1 MFPIDNRNY
10 EAPRTPRQRPEEQDD
25 ALHQTDRTQ
34 RVRLDSA
41 VPERRNPPTRRPN
54 PQRRPAPRQNNRT
67 FLQRI
72 DKRTLIILCVVAAL
86 LLIGLIAIIVT
97 ASKSAP
103 DDGLILNNVYAAGVN
118 LGGKTPEQAKIAL
131 TNATSETYTKLDM
144 VVQVKDQTVNL
155 SPSNTG
161 ASLDVDAV
169 VNAAYNYGRTGT
181 RAERQ
186 RAKDQAATSS
196 YTVSVLPYLNLNV
209 EYIRSELDE
218 LGKTYNSTLSQPECS
233 ISGSKPDLNTPPEQI
248 DLNKVYQTLTIKL
261 GTPEYGLDVEK
272 LYEQIMDAYNINLF
286 QVAGD
291 LTVIMP
297 NDLDVQ
303 ALFDSYC
310 TAPVDAELDTT
321 TYEVV
326 EGRYGYGFDLEKL
339 RSQLET
345 AQGGQTLEIGL
356 TFLRPT
362 YTAEDLAGDLF
373 KDVLAS
379 KSITTSGNEDL
390 LANLR
395 LACKALNERILKADE
410 EFSFNTTLGKPTA
423 SKGYK
428 SVEVYVGTELKEVL
442 GGGLSQVA
450 SPLYYCA
457 LAADLEI
464 LERNNHSYTPG
475 FIENGLDADVAY
487 GSKDLKFKNTTG
499 RPIRIEAELADNGAL
514 QIRLLGTKDPNYT
527 TDVAYEI
534 TKTYTPA
541 TLTTELYND
550 GSTNYKD
557 GQVLVEPI
565 TGYDTTTYRVY
576 HYTDGEIIKKAVAY
590 SHYEKR
596 NSVVISLK
604 EPPLPTNPPTT
615 DPIDPDPSKPGP
627 SKPDPT

>member
-1 MFPIDNRNY
+1 MFPIDNRNS
-10 EAPRTPRQRPEEQDD
+10 EAPRTPRQRPEGRDD

-34 RVRLDSA
+34 RVRLDGT
-41 VPERRNPPTRRPN
+41 VPERRDPPSRR
-54 PQRRPAPRQNNRT
+54 RT
-67 FLQRI
+67 PSRKSSRSFLQRM
-72 DKRTLIILCVVAAL
+72 DKRTLIILCVVAAV
-86 LLIGLIAIIVT
+86 LLIALIVVIAM
-97 ASKSAP
+97 ASKSTP

-131 TNATSETYTKLDM
+131 INATGETYTKLDM

-155 SPSNTG
+155 SPGNTG

-169 VNAAYNYGRTGT
+169 VDAAYNYGRTGT

-196 YTVSVLPYLNLNV
+196 YTISVLPYLNLN
-209 EYIRSELDE
+209 EDYIRSEME
-218 LGKTYNSTLSQPECS
+218 QLGTTYSSTLSQPEYS

-248 DLNKVYQTLTIKL
+248 DLSKVYQTLTITL

-286 QVAGD
+286 QVTGD
-291 LTVIMP
+291 LTVIIP
-297 NDLDVQ
+297 DELDAQ

-310 TAPVDAELDTT
+310 TAPVDAELDTD

-326 EGRYGYGFDLEKL
+326 EGSYGYGFDLEEL
-339 RSQLET
+339 RTQLET
-345 AQGGQTLEIGL
+345 AQWGQTLEIGL

-379 KSITTSGNEDL
+379 RSITASGNADL
-390 LANLR
+390 LTNLG
-395 LACKALNERILKADE
+395 LACKALNGLILKADE

-423 SKGYK
+423 SAGYK
-428 SVEVYVGTELKEVL
+428 TVEVYVDTELQEVL

-464 LERNNHSYTPG
+464 LERSNHSYSPG
-475 FIENGLDADVAY
+475 FIENGLDADVLY
-487 GSKDLKFKNTTG
+487 GSKDLIFKNTTG

-514 QIRLLGTKDPNYT
+514 QIRLLGTKDSSYT
-527 TDVAYEI
+527 VDVAYEI
-534 TKTYTPA
+534 TKTYTPV
-541 TLTTELYND
+541 TLTTELYAD
-550 GSTNYKD
+550 SAGNYKD

-565 TGYDTTTYRVY
+565 TGYDTTTYQVY
-576 HYTDGEIIKKAVAY
+576 RYTDGEIIKKAVAY

-596 NSVVISLK
+596 NALVISLK
-604 EPPLPTNPPTT
+604 EPPQVTTPPTT
-615 DPIDPDPSKPGP
+615 EPSEP
-627 SKPDPT
+627 PTSEPNPE

>member
-1 MFPIDNRNY
+1 M
-10 EAPRTPRQRPEEQDD
+10 QDD

-34 RVRLDSA
+34 RVRLDTSA
-41 VPERRNPPTRRPN
+41 PEHRNPPARRPD
-54 PQRRPAPRQNNRT
+54 PQRRPAPRQQKHS

-72 DKRTLIILCVVAAL
+72 DKRTLIILCVVAAV
-86 LLIGLIAIIVT
+86 LLIGLIIVI
-97 ASKSAP
+97 AMAGKSAP

-131 TNATSETYTKLDM
+131 TNATSETYSKLDM
-144 VVQVKDQTVNL
+144 VVQVKDQTVKL
-155 SPSNTG
+155 SPSMTG
-161 ASLDVDAV
+161 ASLNVDAV
-169 VNAAYNYGRTGT
+169 VDAAYQYGRTGT

-186 RAKDQAATSS
+186 RIKAQAATTS
-196 YTVSVLPYLNLNV
+196 YTISVLPYLNLN
-209 EYIRSELDE
+209 EQYIHSELSK
-218 LGKTYNSTLSQPECS
+218 LGDIYNSTLSQPEYS
-233 ISGSKPDLNTPPEQI
+233 VSGSKPDLNTPPEQI
-248 DLNKVYQTLTIKL
+248 DLDKVYQTLTIKL
-261 GTPEYGLDVEK
+261 GTPEYGLDIDK

-303 ALFDSYC
+303 ALYDSYC
-310 TAPVDAELDTT
+310 VAPVDAELDTN

-326 EGRYGYGFDLEKL
+326 EGRYGYGFDMEKL

-345 AQGGQTLEIGL
+345 AESGQTLEIGL

-362 YTAEDLAGDLF
+362 YTAADLTEGLF

-379 KSITTSGNEDL
+379 RSITASGNADL
-390 LANLR
+390 LTNLR
-395 LACKALNERILKADE
+395 LACKALNGRILKADE
-410 EFSFNTTLGKPTA
+410 EFSFNATLGKPTA
-423 SKGYK
+423 TKGYK
-428 SVEVYVGTELKEVL
+428 SVEVYVGTELQEVV

-457 LAADLEI
+457 LSADLEI
-464 LERNNHSYTPG
+464 LERNNHSYAPG

-499 RPIRIEAELADNGAL
+499 RPIRIEAELADSGAL
-514 QIRLLGTKDPNYT
+514 QIRLLGTQDPNYT
-527 TDVAYEI
+527 TNVAYEI
-534 TKTYTPA
+534 THTYTPV
-541 TLTTELYND
+541 TLTTTLYTD
-550 GSTNYKD
+550 AAGNYKD

-576 HYTDGEIIKKAVAY
+576 RYTDGEIIKKAVAY

-596 NSVVISLK
+596 NSLVISLK
-604 EPPLPTNPPTT
+604 EPPQPTVPPTT
-615 DPIDPDPSKPGP
+615 DPSEPPVSDPPTSE
-627 SKPDPT
+627 PDPT